1 MSQKS
6 KFDQDLKVLQAE
18 DLNRVSGGLIG
29 PDQDLSQFPRKFWPV
44 INPGAFNVKIAVANL
59 VAR

>member
-1 MSQKS
+1 
-6 KFDQDLKVLQAE
+6 
-18 DLNRVSGGLIG
+18 VSGGYIG

-44 INPGAFNVKIAVANL
+44 INPGAFNIKVAVANL

>member
-44 INPGAFNVKIAVANL
+44 INPGAFNVKTVVANL
-59 VAR
+59 VVR